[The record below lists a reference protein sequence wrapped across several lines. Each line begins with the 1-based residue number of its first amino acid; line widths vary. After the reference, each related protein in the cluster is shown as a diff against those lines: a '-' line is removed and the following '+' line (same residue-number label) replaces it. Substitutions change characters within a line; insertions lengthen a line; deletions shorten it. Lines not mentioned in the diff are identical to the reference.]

1 MRNVAGDGWLL
12 EVRNVCKAFPGV
24 VALDDVS
31 VRLGRGTVH
40 ALSGENGAGKST
52 LMKIIAGVYAP
63 DAGEL
68 LLNGRDLRLGSP
80 RDALNFGIA
89 MIHQELNL
97 MPHMSVAENIWIRRE
112 PINALGLIS
121 HRELKRRTRALLE
134 RLRIDIDPE
143 AEVRTLP
150 VAARQ
155 MVEIARALSYESQL
169 LIMDEPTSALGERDA
184 DHLFAII
191 RELKAQGKGIL
202 YITHRLEELFE
213 IADELSVLR
222 DGRYVGGGTPATLTR
237 EAIVRMMVGRELPP
251 AAPVGEAQRG
261 AVLLAA
267 RHLTLERHFRDVSFE
282 LHAGE
287 ILGIAGLVGA
297 GRTSLAEA
305 LFGLTGVSS
314 GRLSIGDREVK
325 VDSPQSA
332 ISHGLAFVT
341 EDRKESGCFLTLSV
355 LGNLEISVLHGDFV
369 RFGFVRTR
377 AVSEACTAM
386 CALLRVKTPD
396 LHEPIGNLSG
406 GNQQKVLIGRCLLT
420 RPKIL
425 ILDEPTRGVDVAA
438 KAEIHQLIS
447 RLVGEGT
454 AVLLISS
461 ALPEMVA
468 ASLAQ
473 SSDAAR
479 AVYPSLTDMPV
490 LVPVLA
496 GLAGGAA
503 AGLLNGT
510 LIAWTSIPPFIATLG
525 VMVTARGLAKWYTH
539 GEPVSMLTD
548 RYADIGGGALPVM
561 IFLATALIFHIALRY
576 TRYGKLTYAIGA
588 NPQAARVAGIPVTRH
603 LIAVY
608 TIAGTLSGLAGIV
621 TSARAV
627 SGQAGMGTMYELD
640 AIAAAVIGGASLAGG
655 VGRITGTVIGT
666 MILGVVT
673 SGFTFL
679 RIDAYYQEIVKGAII
694 VVAVIADQYRQRA

>member
-1 MRNVAGDGWLL
+1 MGDVAGDGYLL

-52 LMKIIAGVYAP
+52 LMKIIAGLYAP

-287 ILGIAGLVGA
+287 ILGIAGLVGS
-297 GRTSLAEA
+297 GRTRLAEA

-314 GRLSIGDREVK
+314 GRLSIGDREVR
-325 VDSPQSA
+325 VHSPQSA

-355 LGNLEISVLHGDFV
+355 LENLEISVLHGDFV

-461 ALPEMVA
+461 ELPE
-468 ASLAQ
+468 
-473 SSDAAR
+473 
-479 AVYPSLTDMPV
+479 
-490 LVPVLA
+490 
-496 GLAGGAA
+496 
-503 AGLLNGT
+503 
-510 LIAWTSIPPFIATLG
+510 
-525 VMVTARGLAKWYTH
+525 
-539 GEPVSMLTD
+539 
-548 RYADIGGGALPVM
+548 
-561 IFLATALIFHIALRY
+561 
-576 TRYGKLTYAIGA
+576 
-588 NPQAARVAGIPVTRH
+588 
-603 LIAVY
+603 
-608 TIAGTLSGLAGIV
+608 
-621 TSARAV
+621 
-627 SGQAGMGTMYELD
+627 
-640 AIAAAVIGGASLAGG
+640 
-655 VGRITGTVIGT
+655 
-666 MILGVVT
+666 ILGVSHRIMVMREGRVT
-673 SGFTFL
+673 GIL
-679 RIDAYYQEIVKGAII
+679 ERAE
-694 VVAVIADQYRQRA
+694 ADQVKIMDLAAA